1 MFNLTEYRKRPAL
14 LADWLPWAGLVAAG
28 IVLNKDG
35 SFQRSAHFRGPDL
48 DSATDSE
55 LNAVAARMNNAL
67 RRLGSG
73 WAAFVEATRQ
83 PVTDYPQST
92 FSDALSWLVDEERRA
107 SFESAPGDLEH
118 SSSQHFESRYHLTL
132 LWLPP
137 QEAASRIA
145 GLLYESPNAP
155 SIDWRGHLDTFIAES
170 ERCLD
175 LLGGALPEIEWL
187 DDRETLTYL
196 HSTISTSRHDV
207 DLPEIPFS
215 IDALLADQPLAGGLS
230 PMLGDEHLR
239 VLSVC
244 GFPSSTWPGLLDA
257 LNHLGFGY
265 RWSTRFLFLEKTD
278 AERELTRLRKQWF
291 AKRKGIT
298 TLLRETIFQQ
308 EIPLADSDAQNNAAD
323 ADAALQE
330 LGADHVAF
338 GYVTATVTVMD
349 TDRQA
354 ADDKLRAIERVIQ
367 GRGFVCIAEKLNA
380 VEAWMSSLPGHVYA
394 NVRQPLIST
403 LNLVHLMP
411 LSAIWAGP
419 QRNRHLDGPPL
430 MITSTEGVTPFRWST
445 HVGDVGHTLVVGPTG
460 AGKSVLLAMMLL
472 QFQRYPNAQIFVFDK
487 GGSARATILGL
498 GGEHFDLGAEQ
509 ALAFQPLAHIDRD
522 DECAWA
528 AEWIA
533 ALLAH
538 EGITLDPAI
547 RDAVWSALRNLARTP
562 AEQRTLTG
570 LCVLLQS
577 NQLRQALQPYTLS
590 GALGRLLDADEDR
603 FSSYPVQCFE
613 MESLL
618 QTKAAALPVLSYLL
632 HRLEQ
637 RFDGNPALLVLDE
650 GWLFL
655 DEPVFAARIRE
666 WLKTLRKKNVSVIF
680 ATQSLADIQRS
691 TIAPAIIESCP
702 SRIFLA
708 NPQATEAQLRMIYE
722 GFGLND
728 RQIAIIA
735 NATPKRDYYYQSTM
749 GNRLFDLGIGP
760 IALTFAGASSS
771 DDQRAIDHLLATG
784 GTADFAQRWLRLRG
798 LDWAADL
805 LAAFPAPPTE
815 IPS

>member
-1 MFNLTEYRKRPAL
+1 
-14 LADWLPWAGLVAAG
+14 
-28 IVLNKDG
+28 
-35 SFQRSAHFRGPDL
+35 
-48 DSATDSE
+48 
-55 LNAVAARMNNAL
+55 
-67 RRLGSG
+67 
-73 WAAFVEATRQ
+73 
-83 PVTDYPQST
+83 
-92 FSDALSWLVDEERRA
+92 
-107 SFESAPGDLEH
+107 
-118 SSSQHFESRYHLTL
+118 
-132 LWLPP
+132 LPP
-137 QEAASRIA
+137 QEVTSRIA
-145 GLLYESPNAP
+145 GLLYESPQSP
-155 SIDWRGHLDTFIAES
+155 WIDWRGQLDKFIAES

-175 LLGGALPEIEWL
+175 LLSGALPEIEWL
-187 DDRETLTYL
+187 NDGDTLAYL
-196 HSTISTSRHDV
+196 HSTISTSPHDV
-207 DLPEIPFS
+207 VVPEIPFS
-215 IDALLADQPLAGGLS
+215 IDALLSDQPLTGGLS
-230 PMLGDEHLR
+230 PMLGDQHLR
-239 VLSVC
+239 VLSVR
-244 GFPSSTWPGLLDA
+244 GFPTSTWPGLLDA
-257 LNHLGFGY
+257 LNHLGFSY
-265 RWSTRFLFLEKTD
+265 RWSTRFLFLDKTD

-291 AKRKGIT
+291 AKRKGVT

-330 LGADHVAF
+330 LGADHVAY
-338 GYVTATVTVMD
+338 GYITATVTVMD
-349 TDRQA
+349 FDHQA
-354 ADDKLRAIERVIQ
+354 ADDKLRAVERVIQ
-367 GRGFVCIAEKLNA
+367 SQGFVCIAETLNA
-380 VEAWMSSLPGHVYA
+380 VDAWTSSLPGHVYA

-419 QRNRHLDGPPL
+419 RGNRHLDGPPL
-430 MITSTEGVTPFRWST
+430 MVTSTEGVTPFRWST
-445 HVGDVGHTLVVGPTG
+445 HIGDVGHTLVVGPTG

-472 QFQRYPNAQIFVFDK
+472 QFQRYPNAQVFVFDK
-487 GGSARATILGL
+487 GSSARATILGL

-509 ALAFQPLAHIDRD
+509 ALAFQPLAHIDHD

-528 AEWIA
+528 SEWVA
-533 ALLAH
+533 GLLAH
-538 EGITLDPAI
+538 EGVALDPAV

-562 AEQRTLTG
+562 PEQRTLTG

-577 NQLRQALQPYTLS
+577 NRLRQALQPYTLN

-603 FSSYPVQCFE
+603 FSSHRVQCFE

-637 RFDGNPALLVLDE
+637 RFDGEPSLLVLDE

-655 DEPVFAARIRE
+655 DEPAFAARIRE

-708 NPQATEAQLRMIYE
+708 NPQATEAQLRSIYE

-735 NATPKRDYYYQSTM
+735 QSIPKRDYYYQSVS

-760 IALTFAGASSS
+760 VALAFAGASSA

-784 GTADFAQRWLRLRG
+784 DSTNFAQRWLRLRG
-798 LDWAADL
+798 LDWAAEL
-805 LAAFPAPPTE
+805 LAAFPSPFTE
-815 IPS
+815 TRS